1 MGALCAV
8 AFAALFLYLPKL
20 IKKRKKKE
28 DYKVEL
34 IICIVAVVGMIL
46 FGSLSPAVDPI
57 EEVSGTQQQEVV
69 EEVEAE

>member
-20 IKKRKKKE
+20 IKKKKKKE
-28 DYKVEL
+28 DFKVEL
-34 IICIVAVVGMIL
+34 IVCIAAIAGMII
-46 FGSLSPAVDPI
+46 FGALSPEVESI
-57 EEVSGTQQQEVV
+57 EETSGTQQQEVV